1 MFLFK
6 NTTNMTQSNG
16 FTPPIFS
23 FSLPSLRN
31 PSTMSPSAAFNV
43 VINDQYNK
51 PLYTWDQGNQ
61 TYSLTNNGIA
71 TTNSTGIIK
80 GPVV

>member
-1 MFLFK
+1 
-6 NTTNMTQSNG
+6 
-16 FTPPIFS
+16 
-23 FSLPSLRN
+23 LRN